1 MLLPLVA
8 MMALTVQNPGAP
20 AQSSQPAQGAAQ
32 QQAQGQDQISEQ
44 AVIRIVRSIQ
54 KEVMSLP
61 NYGVFD
67 WITFSLDG
75 YNVILKGYASRPTL
89 KESVERVVKGI
100 EGVAAVENRIETL
113 PTAGND
119 DRVRTEAYFRIY
131 GNRSLSRYNP
141 NRGSPLFLS
150 PTRVMTGLTLDPP
163 IGFHPIHIIVKNG
176 NITLFGT
183 VLNEA
188 DKAIAGMS
196 ANQVSGSFKVDNE
209 LGVEMAD
216 HKKSYK
222 PPKK

>member
-8 MMALTVQNPGAP
+8 MVALTAQNPGTS
-20 AQSSQPAQGAAQ
+20 AQSSQPAQSSAQ
-32 QQAQGQDQISEQ
+32 QQAQGHDQISEQ

-89 KESVERVVKGI
+89 KDSVERVVKGI

-163 IGFHPIHIIVKNG
+163 IGFHPIHIVVKNG

-196 ANQVSGSFKVDNE
+196 ANQVSGSFSVDNQ
-209 LGVEMAD
+209 LSVEMAD
-216 HKKSYK
+216 HKKAYK